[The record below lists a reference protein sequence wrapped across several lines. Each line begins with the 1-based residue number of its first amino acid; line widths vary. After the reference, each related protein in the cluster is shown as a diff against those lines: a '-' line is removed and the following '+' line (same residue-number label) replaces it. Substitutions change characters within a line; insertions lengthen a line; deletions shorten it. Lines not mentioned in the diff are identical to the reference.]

1 MKKFI
6 TSAVAILII
15 AISTKAQVI
24 YTVEN
29 GVTYRLTGVNGVQF
43 NPDGSVN
50 FLGGKLMIPAT
61 HEELVAIGT
70 YDPNNNNPPIKQ
82 LCTATSGWMPT
93 AGGGQVWGAFF
104 GNVCGPYQ
112 SFPNGPNPGYMCMNT
127 NLWLC
132 QANFTTWG
140 TVFVT
145 SDCN

>member
-6 TSAVAILII
+6 FTIISILAFLSI
-15 AISTKAQVI
+15 AKAQVI
-24 YTVEN
+24 YKVEN
-29 GVTYRLTGVNGVQF
+29 GITYRLTGVNGVQF

-50 FLGGKLMIPAT
+50 FLGGMVMIPAT
-61 HEELVAIGT
+61 QEELVALGN

-82 LCTATSGWMPT
+82 LCTASSGWMPT
-93 AGGGQVWGAFF
+93 STGGQVWGAFF

-127 NLWLC
+127 NQWLC
-132 QANFTTWG
+132 QAYFTTWG

-145 SDCN
+145 NDCN